1 MRADRLVLEDF
12 RNYHHE
18 AVEFSPTLN
27 LVVGR
32 NAQGKTNLLE
42 AVYFLGGLG
51 SPRVSDTGLVREGA
65 DRALLHAD
73 ITRGT
78 RAIHVDLEVRPGKG
92 LRTLIN
98 KTSATGSRALRE
110 LVVGVFFGPDDPAL
124 IKGPPEG
131 RRRFVDDAVVKLRP
145 ARDSTRREWDRVLR
159 QRNALLKSAPRGGEA
174 NRSARSTLD
183 VWDESLVRTGANLTA
198 ARLEVLGQLLPYARK
213 RYEQIAGG
221 GELELAYTST
231 WLDAEFCAASIA
243 SPGAIDEGSIRR
255 ALEEGIDQVRVREIE
270 RGISLV
276 GPQRDDV
283 AVLLASGSG
292 DGSVLDARTYA
303 SQGDQRTCALALK
316 LAEYDLLTDVLDE
329 HPVLLLD
336 DVLSELDPARRTW
349 LLDSVRGAGQTIV
362 ASADA
367 AEALFRQGIS
377 GAHVIEV
384 RAGKVSVRGEQ

>member
-1 MRADRLVLEDF
+1 LVLEDF

-18 AVEFSPTLN
+18 AIEFSPELN

-51 SPRVSDTGLVREGA
+51 SPRVSDAGLVREGA

-73 ITRGT
+73 IARGT
-78 RAIHVDLEVRPGKG
+78 RAIHVDLEIRPGKG

-98 KTSATGSRALRE
+98 KTPATGSRALRE
-110 LVVGVFFGPDDPAL
+110 LIVGVFFGPDDLSL
-124 IKGPPEG
+124 IKGSPEG
-131 RRRFVDDAVVKLRP
+131 RRRFVDDSAVKLRP
-145 ARDSTRREWDRVLR
+145 ARESVRREWDRVLR
-159 QRNALLKSAPRGGEA
+159 QRNALLKSAPRAGGA
-174 NRSARSTLD
+174 NRSARSTLE

-198 ARLEVLGQLLPYARK
+198 ARLEVLGQMLPFARK

-221 GELELAYTST
+221 GELELAYASA
-231 WLDAEFCAASIA
+231 WVDADFCAVSLAA
-243 SPGAIDEGSIRR
+243 PGAIDEGYIRR
-255 ALEEGIDQVRVREIE
+255 ALEVGIDQVRPREME
-270 RGISLV
+270 RGMSLV

-292 DGSVLDARTYA
+292 DGSLLDARTYA

-329 HPVLLLD
+329 QPVLLLD

-349 LLDSVRGAGQTIV
+349 LLDSVRGTGQTIV
-362 ASADA
+362 SSADA
-367 AEALFRQGIS
+367 VETPARRGLG
-377 GAHVIEV
+377 GARVIEV
-384 RAGKVSVRGEQ
+384 RAGKVTVHAGP

>member
-12 RNYHHE
+12 RNYRNE
-18 AVEFSPTLN
+18 AVEFSPGLN

-51 SPRVSDTGLVREGA
+51 SPRVSDVGLVREGA

-73 ITRGT
+73 IARGT
-78 RAIHVDLEVRPGKG
+78 RAIHVDLEIRPGKS

-98 KTSATGSRALRE
+98 KTPATGSRALRE
-110 LVVGVFFGPDDPAL
+110 LIVGVFFGPDDLTL

-131 RRRFVDDAVVKLRP
+131 RRRFVDDVVVKLRP
-145 ARDSTRREWDRVLR
+145 ARESVRREWDRVLR
-159 QRNALLKSAPRGGEA
+159 QRNALLKSAPRGGDA
-174 NRSARSTLD
+174 NRSARSTLE
-183 VWDESLVRTGANLTA
+183 VWDESFARTGAQLTA
-198 ARLEVLGQLLPYARK
+198 ARLESLGQLLPYTRK

-221 GELELAYTST
+221 GGLELIYASA
-231 WLDAEFCAASIA
+231 WLDADFCTASLAAPRA
-243 SPGAIDEGSIRR
+243 PDEAYIHQ
-255 ALEEGIDQVRVREIE
+255 ALEAGIDQLRQRELE
-270 RGISLV
+270 RGMSLV

-283 AVLLASGSG
+283 AVLLATGSG
-292 DGSVLDARTYA
+292 DGSQLDARTYA
-303 SQGDQRTCALALK
+303 SQGDQRTCALALR

-329 HPVLLLD
+329 QPVLLLD

-362 ASADA
+362 SSA
-367 AEALFRQGIS
+367 EPPSQQGID
-377 GAHVIEV
+377 GALVIEV
-384 RAGKVSVRGEQ
+384 KEGKAVVHGR